1 MSFQCL
7 GSWAGDNGE
16 TYMSLLDTQL
26 PQLDE
31 DPRPR
36 YRCAVSSFQIWYF
49 SHVILFLSYSI
60 FEKVSGSNIFA
71 SSYFHTWWRSLFFVK
86 DVTNFLNGNFCT
98 RMQPDI
104 LTTLKTKTYVYVRH
118 DGKKLWCNSKKITSP
133 KILLKSS
140 V

>member
-36 YRCAVSSFQIWYF
+36 YRCAVSNSKFSNSTMSSYF
-49 SHVILFLSYSI
+49 KIQCLFCNL
-60 FEKVSGSNIFA
+60 SGSNILQA
-71 SSYFHTWWRSLFFVK
+71 HIFHTWWQVCFVK
-86 DVTNFLNGNFCT
+86 DVTNFLNGIFFALACK
-98 RMQPDI
+98 
-104 LTTLKTKTYVYVRH
+104 LTYLQA
-118 DGKKLWCNSKKITSP
+118 
-133 KILLKSS
+133 
-140 V
+140 